1 MAEMDVTLDGGG
13 RLDRR
18 ARSETTPRV
27 PAAVPD
33 LGATAAEPDPPGN
46 PPRRTLRSDLRRWF
60 GTRAH
65 RGRAVVVLAVLAVA
79 VAGPL
84 VARAGVAEARTEAAA
99 QGSERAGAADMRA
112 TVEAEEAVATLDEAT
127 AADLAAQ
134 ARAAHNDQRH
144 RLAAL
149 GLNEQTIDDYL
160 ARVSGNAELVEYRR
174 DTLTATVDRQAAE
187 IPQMQTCVRVAQQAL
202 NAAWNSAT
210 FGDAP
215 PPAPA
220 EICRALLAAGT

>member
-1 MAEMDVTLDGGG
+1 MI
-13 RLDRR
+13 
-18 ARSETTPRV
+18 
-27 PAAVPD
+27 
-33 LGATAAEPDPPGN
+33 
-46 PPRRTLRSDLRRWF
+46 
-60 GTRAH
+60 
-65 RGRAVVVLAVLAVA
+65 LAVLAVA
-79 VAGPL
+79 VAGPVL
-84 VARAGVAEARTEAAA
+84 ARSSVADARAEGSA

-112 TVEAEEAVATLDEAT
+112 TVEVEEAVATREEAT
-127 AADLAAQ
+127 AVDLAAQ

-160 ARVSGNAELVEYRR
+160 VRVSANAELVEYQR
-174 DTLTATVDRQAAE
+174 DRLTATVDRQAAE

-220 EICRALLAAGT
+220 EMCRALLAAGT